1 MNSEPGS
8 QLIAWLFTA
17 LLIPCAA
24 AQEYPSRPVHIIVPS
39 TPGGGYDVI
48 GRLLAERLSPQLGQP
63 FVVEN
68 RAGGGTLVGTQA
80 VAAAAADGYTLLV
93 GGLANMAFNPGLH
106 KDVRYDPVRDF
117 APVAMVG
124 AFTYA
129 LIGRKDLPPASLQ
142 ELVGYA
148 RANPGKLTIATSGI
162 GTGQHVSAL
171 TLKRFA
177 DVDLLEVS
185 YKGAQPA
192 YLDLLAGRV
201 DLFFDNTTTAR
212 PFIADG
218 RVKPYCTSGSARDA
232 LLPEVPTAS
241 EAGLRELVLDSWIG
255 LFAPAK
261 TPPAV
266 IERLRGAIVKA
277 LAEPDVRRRLEA
289 NGWRIMS
296 MSLEETRAFVRR
308 EAEKWP
314 AFLRQ
319 AGITPE

>member
-1 MNSEPGS
+1 
-8 QLIAWLFTA
+8 LKRWLLAAA
-17 LLIPCAA
+17 LAA
-24 AQEYPSRPVHIIVPS
+24 SAALAQEYPSRPVHIIVPS

-80 VAAAAADGYTLLV
+80 VAAAAPDGYMLLV

-129 LIGRKDLPPASLQ
+129 LIGRKDLAPASLK
-142 ELVGYA
+142 ELVDYA

-162 GTGQHVSAL
+162 GTGQHISAL
-171 TLKRFA
+171 MLKRFA
-177 DVDLLEVS
+177 DLDLLEVA

-232 LLPEVPTAS
+232 LLPDVPTAS

-266 IERLRGAIVKA
+266 IARLRAAIDKA
-277 LAEPDVRRRLEA
+277 LREPDMRRRLEA
-289 NGWRIMS
+289 NGWRTMTLPI
-296 MSLEETRAFVRR
+296 EETRAFVKR

-319 AGITPE
+319 AGIRPE

>member
-1 MNSEPGS
+1 LRSALALAG
-8 QLIAWLFTA
+8 LLLLTIAH
-17 LLIPCAA
+17 
-24 AQEYPSRPVHIIVPS
+24 AQPYPAKPVHLIVPS

-48 GRLLAERLSPQLGQP
+48 GRLLAERLQAELGQP

-68 RAGGGTLVGTQA
+68 RAGGGTLIGTQA
-80 VAAAAADGYTLLV
+80 VASAAPDGYTLLI

-106 KDVRYDPVRDF
+106 RDLRYDPVRDF

-129 LIGRKDLPPASLQ
+129 LVGRRDLPFANLR
-142 ELVGYA
+142 ELIAYA
-148 RANPGKLTIATSGI
+148 RANPGKLSIATSGT

-171 TLKRFA
+171 MLKRFA
-177 DVDLLEVS
+177 DIDLLEVS

-192 YLDLLAGRV
+192 YLDILAGRV

-218 RVKPYCTSGSARDA
+218 RVKPYVTSGSERDA
-232 LLPEVPTAS
+232 LLPNVPTAV
-241 EAGLRELVLDSWIG
+241 EAGLPELVLDSWIG

-266 IERLRGAIVKA
+266 MERLRGATLTTV
-277 LAEPDVRRRLEA
+277 AEPEVRRRLE
-289 NGWRIMS
+289 NTGWRIIS
-296 MSLEETRAFVRR
+296 MTPEETRAFVKR
-308 EAEKWP
+308 EAQKWP
-314 AFLRQ
+314 AFLRA
-319 AGITPE
+319 AGIKPE

>member
-1 MNSEPGS
+1 MSRS
-8 QLIAWLFTA
+8 IVAALALCIAPL
-17 LLIPCAA
+17 AA
-24 AQEYPSRPVHIIVPS
+24 AQDYPSRSVHIIVPS
-39 TPGGGYDVI
+39 APGGGYDVI
-48 GRLLAERLSPQLGQP
+48 GRLAAESFTQQFGQP

-68 RAGGGTLVGTQA
+68 RPGAGTLIGTQA
-80 VAAAAADGYTLLV
+80 VANAAPDGYTLLI

-106 KDVRYDPVRDF
+106 RDLRYDPVRDF

-129 LIGRKDLPPASLQ
+129 LVGRRDLPFATLR
-142 ELVGYA
+142 ELVAHA
-148 RANPGKLTIATSGI
+148 RANPGKLSIATSGT

-171 TLKRFA
+171 MLKRFA
-177 DVDLLEVS
+177 GIDLLEVS

-218 RVKPYCTSGSARDA
+218 RVKPYVTSGSERDA
-232 LLPEVPTAS
+232 LLPNVPTAA
-241 EAGLRELVLDSWIG
+241 EAGLPELVLDSWIG

-261 TPPAV
+261 APPAV
-266 IERLRGAIVKA
+266 IERLRAATLKA
-277 LAEPDVRRRLEA
+277 VADPEVRRRLE
-289 NGWRIMS
+289 NTGWRIIS
-296 MSLEETRAFVRR
+296 MTPEETRAFVKR

-319 AGITPE
+319 AGIKPE